1 MSQSGKSWI
10 LSVVKFLVLVAV
22 VIGGVVLFERVLSK
36 RDREELAVA
45 SLDPVEFGKAYGSGD
60 QLLVLNYLKLDSPQA
75 RQLTAILA
83 KIDAEKTY
91 GDRVIC
97 RVLEVNYQRH
107 FAKEQGVD
115 PEDPS
120 GQLDFFV
127 GGKKRGSLKGVTDPK
142 IVHETIQTY
151 LDGLIKRY
159 GKGWVPEVPGMQRAG
174 KDTTRQPPGTQ

>member
-1 MSQSGKSWI
+1 MSQPGKSWFTT
-10 LSVVKFLVLVAV
+10 LVKFLVLIAV
-22 VIGGVVLFERVLSK
+22 VIGGVFVCERIFNKPKKEV
-36 RDREELAVA
+36 AVA
-45 SLDPVEFGKAYGSGD
+45 SLNPIEFGKVYGSED
-60 QLLVLNYLKLDSPQA
+60 QLLVLNYLKLDSPQS
-75 RQLTAILA
+75 RELTAILA

-115 PEDPS
+115 PDDPS

-159 GKGWVPEVPGMQRAG
+159 GKGWVPEVPGMKRAG
-174 KDTTRQPPGTQ
+174 QDAEAPSGTQ

>member
-1 MSQSGKSWI
+1 MSQSGTSWI
-10 LSVVKFLVLVAV
+10 LSLVKLLVLVAV
-22 VIGGVVLFERVLSK
+22 VIGGVFVCERVFNK
-36 RDREELAVA
+36 RDKEEPAVA
-45 SLDPVEFGKAYGSGD
+45 SLNPIEFGKVYGSED

-91 GDRVIC
+91 DDRVVC

-115 PEDPS
+115 PDDPS

-159 GKGWVPEVPGMQRAG
+159 GKGWMPEVPGMKRTGQ
-174 KDTTRQPPGTQ
+174 